1 MLTRDK
7 VFWSAFA
14 AHTRCTVQA
23 AALLT
28 EMLEDPSKA
37 SDLAKRINVLES
49 EGDTITRDTV
59 LALHQT
65 WITPLDREEIHALI
79 TRLDDILDFLEAAS
93 ERIALYEIKNVWPD
107 AIELS
112 KVLQKSVADVDRAV
126 NLLPSIKDSKPLL
139 DLCVSI
145 NKHEHEADQIF
156 RRNLAQ
162 LFKNESNHPLEV
174 MKWRD
179 ILESIETATDRA
191 EDVADIIEGIVLEH
205 A

>member
-37 SDLAKRINVLES
+37 PELSKRINTLES

-79 TRLDDILDFLEAAS
+79 TRLDDILDFIDAAGDKF
-93 ERIALYEIKNVWPD
+93 ALYEIKETRPEAV
-107 AIELS
+107 EL
-112 KVLQKSVADVDRAV
+112 A
-126 NLLPSIKDSKPLL
+126 
-139 DLCVSI
+139 
-145 NKHEHEADQIF
+145 
-156 RRNLAQ
+156 
-162 LFKNESNHPLEV
+162 
-174 MKWRD
+174 
-179 ILESIETATDRA
+179 
-191 EDVADIIEGIVLEH
+191 
-205 A
+205 

>member
-37 SDLAKRINVLES
+37 AELSKRINALES

-65 WITPLDREEIHALI
+65 WITPLDREEIHSLI
-79 TRLDDILDFLEAAS
+79 TRLDDVLDFLEAAS
-93 ERIALYEIKNVWPD
+93 ERIALYEIKTSWP
-107 AIELS
+107 
-112 KVLQKSVADVDRAV
+112 
-126 NLLPSIKDSKPLL
+126 
-139 DLCVSI
+139 
-145 NKHEHEADQIF
+145 
-156 RRNLAQ
+156 
-162 LFKNESNHPLEV
+162 
-174 MKWRD
+174 
-179 ILESIETATDRA
+179 
-191 EDVADIIEGIVLEH
+191 
-205 A
+205 